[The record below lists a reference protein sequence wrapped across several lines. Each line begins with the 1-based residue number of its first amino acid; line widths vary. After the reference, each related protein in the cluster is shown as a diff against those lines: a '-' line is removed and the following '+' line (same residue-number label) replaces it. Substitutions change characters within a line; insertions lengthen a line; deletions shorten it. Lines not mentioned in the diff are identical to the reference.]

1 MINGLCKAGLFGE
14 AMDLKSKMEGKG
26 CMPNAITF
34 RTIICALSE
43 KDENDERKFSEK

>member
-1 MINGLCKAGLFGE
+1 M
-14 AMDLKSKMEGKG
+14 KSKMEGKG

-43 KDENDERKFSEK
+43 KDENDKAEKILREMIARGLLKE